1 VSYYFVD
8 NKQHEGERT
17 EIISDS
23 IEAKRALE
31 IEVDEINQHLSTNKS
46 QTLHMTT
53 EMTGQFEN
61 LQELL
66 VEKVQFSCLVDK
78 MHTVGIIKV
87 IILLFCVFF
96 IFIYECTLF
105 SISTPPHRSC
115 CCQGQF
121 RT

>member
-61 LQELL
+61 MQELL
-66 VEKVQFSCLVDK
+66 VEKVQFSCLVK
-78 MHTVGIIKV
+78 K
-87 IILLFCVFF
+87 
-96 IFIYECTLF
+96 CTLL
-105 SISTPPHRSC
+105 
-115 CCQGQF
+115 Q
-121 RT
+121 